1 MSTSI
6 PGLPQ
11 HNAQSTAV
19 VTDEVRAAVSQV
31 GKRLRENES
40 EIVRHLTAL
49 MARDIDQLDVDP
61 ALVEM
66 LEASVH
72 GNVSTILHVLSNDIP
87 VEHLQPTT
95 AAVEYALRLAQRDV
109 PSNSLVRAYHMG
121 QNEMLRTI
129 FGYVDDLG
137 LPTRESLAVMR
148 RISDV
153 ISQYIEWITLYVFQA
168 YEDERRRWIGA
179 EGNVLSSRIHEILRT
194 TEVDTDSFERESGY
208 SLDQHHVAAIMWAA
222 DEGSRDLAVLD
233 RAARMMAARLLA
245 EGPPLITA
253 IDRSTA
259 WVWLPLGRSTRV
271 VETSDVAGR
280 ITLPAGV
287 RVALGLNSFGVT
299 GFRRSHEQALAAW
312 GLATMP
318 GSLVADVVGFGDRG
332 VAVVSR
338 LARDLEFTRA
348 WVHEVLG
355 PLAEDSPNA
364 AALRETLS
372 VFFATGESHL
382 HTAERLSL
390 HRNTVKYRVDK
401 AMRDTRTTDRLDLA
415 LALTVCEFLGA
426 EVLAQA

>member
-129 FGYVDDLG
+129 FGYVDDLE

-208 SLDQHHVAAIMWAA
+208 SLEQHHVAAILWVTDAGA
-222 DEGSRDLAVLD
+222 RDLAVLD
-233 RAARMMAARLLA
+233 RAARSMATRLFA

-253 IDRSTA
+253 IDRTTA
-259 WVWLPLGRSTRV
+259 WVWLPLGRGDRSVQTA
-271 VETSDVAGR
+271 DVAR
-280 ITLPAGV
+280 QVTLPEGV
-287 RVALGLNSFGVT
+287 RVALGLNAFGVT

-382 HTAERLSL
+382 HTAERLNL